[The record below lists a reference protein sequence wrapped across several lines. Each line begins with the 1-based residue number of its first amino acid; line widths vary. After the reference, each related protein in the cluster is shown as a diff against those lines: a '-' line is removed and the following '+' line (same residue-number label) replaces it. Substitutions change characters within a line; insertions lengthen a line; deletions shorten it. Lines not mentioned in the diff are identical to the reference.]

1 MAKRKYKRNPVPRGR
16 LAKTE
21 KAIKLYQRFR
31 DQDPAFVDEYNA
43 PDMSVCMLIGKCDA
57 IEYTTVRGGRTEL
70 YRHEFTG
77 KSKPM
82 LIASW
87 DGKQVGF
94 LGGRYS
100 FSEVGIKDH

>member
-21 KAIKLYQRFR
+21 TAIKLYQRFR
-31 DQDPAFVDEYNA
+31 NQDPAFVDEYSA

-57 IEYTTVRGGRTEL
+57 IEYTTIRDGKKEL

-77 KSKPM
+77 NPGQ
-82 LIASW
+82 AN
-87 DGKQVGF
+87 
-94 LGGRYS
+94 
-100 FSEVGIKDH
+100 